1 MSENGIIPP
10 LRHGDRLTRAEFERR
25 YDAMPALK
33 KAELIEGVVHMPSP
47 VRWLRHGK
55 PGRHIS
61 GWLSVYEAATPGVEG
76 GNNATA
82 RLDLANEPQPDAI
95 LIVSPECG
103 GQARISADDYLE
115 GAPELVFE
123 VSASSAAA
131 DLGLKFEA
139 YQRNGVRE
147 HGIWRVLDDV
157 VEWFVLRGDKYER
170 LSPGTDGFFQS
181 ERFPGLWLD
190 PAALLR
196 FDLPTVLA
204 VLQKGLATPEHA
216 AFVAKLEAARTQTK
230 AE

>member
-1 MSENGIIPP
+1 
-10 LRHGDRLTRAEFERR
+10 
-25 YDAMPALK
+25 MPNLK

-47 VRWLRHGK
+47 VRWLHHGK
-55 PGRHIS
+55 PDRHIS

-95 LIVSPECG
+95 LIISPECG

-131 DLGLKFEA
+131 DLGFKLEA

-147 HGIWRVLDDV
+147 YGIWRVMDEV
-157 VEWFVLRGDKYER
+157 VDWFVLRGDRFER
-170 LSPGTDGFFQS
+170 LAPGTGGVFKS
-181 ERFPGLWLD
+181 ETFPGLWLD

-204 VLQKGLATPEHA
+204 VLQKGLATPEHV
-216 AFVAKLEAARTQTK
+216 AFVAKLQSARKQAK
-230 AE
+230 EE